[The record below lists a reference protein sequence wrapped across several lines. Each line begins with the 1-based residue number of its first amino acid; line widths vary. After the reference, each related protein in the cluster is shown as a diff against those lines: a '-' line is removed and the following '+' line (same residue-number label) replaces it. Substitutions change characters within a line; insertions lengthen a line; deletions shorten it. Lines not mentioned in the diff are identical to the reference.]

1 MIEIKDLTVKNFMSV
16 GNVSQAVNF
25 SAENLTLVLGEN
37 LDQGGDDNGSR
48 NGTGKTTIV
57 NALSY
62 ALYGIALT
70 NIKKD
75 NLINK
80 INNKNML
87 VTLTLSK
94 DGVDYKIER
103 GRKPNIFNF
112 TNISDTLK
120 NQESDSQGESKD
132 TQKDIED
139 LIGMSHDMFKH
150 VLALNTYTEPFLSM
164 RAGDQRMIIE
174 QLLGIMLLSEKSTAL
189 GIEIKKTK
197 DLIFQENA
205 NLEATKKANE
215 KIQQSIDTLVM
226 SQRAWNA
233 KHNKDLENIALSIVE
248 LESLDIDVEIQTHN
262 DIKLYD
268 EKSNKIKSLSKEK
281 ATLDSAI
288 SQSDKQV
295 KKYTAELEDRKSTR
309 LNSSHIPLSRM
320 PSSA

>member
-1 MIEIKDLTVKNFMSV
+1 
-16 GNVSQAVNF
+16 
-25 SAENLTLVLGEN
+25 
-37 LDQGGDDNGSR
+37 
-48 NGTGKTTIV
+48 
-57 NALSY
+57 
-62 ALYGIALT
+62 
-70 NIKKD
+70 
-75 NLINK
+75 
-80 INNKNML
+80 ML
-87 VTLTLSK
+87 FRS
-94 DGVDYKIER
+94 VDYKIER

-248 LESLDIDVEIQTHN
+248 LES
-262 DIKLYD
+262 
-268 EKSNKIKSLSKEK
+268 
-281 ATLDSAI
+281 
-288 SQSDKQV
+288 
-295 KKYTAELEDRKSTR
+295 
-309 LNSSHIPLSRM
+309 
-320 PSSA
+320 